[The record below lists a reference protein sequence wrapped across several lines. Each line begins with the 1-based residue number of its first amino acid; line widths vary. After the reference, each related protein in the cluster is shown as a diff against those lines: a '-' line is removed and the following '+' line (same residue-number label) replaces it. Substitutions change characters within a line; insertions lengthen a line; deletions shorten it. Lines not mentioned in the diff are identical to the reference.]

1 MSLMNNYCQHSNLNI
16 LVTFFLFSCWISDA
30 IAFYV
35 SVLVELA
42 LMLALNFTVFLAVLF
57 KLKFRPSGLGG
68 SRKKNEIKLLPVAI
82 SLCAIM
88 GLTWITG
95 AVLFAY
101 EHIVLQYLFVLLN
114 TSQGVALFVSFTAR
128 PMEVRKLWREWHSSQ
143 TWSLR
148 RSSRFSTTDTKLSTL
163 RRHRTSS
170 LQSSTIE

>member
-1 MSLMNNYCQHSNLNI
+1 MNNYYQHSNLNI

-68 SRKKNEIKLLPVAI
+68 GRKKNEIKLLPVAI

-101 EHIVLQYLFVLLN
+101 EHIVLQYIFVLLN

-148 RSSRFSTTDTKLSTL
+148 RSSRFSTTDTMLSTL
-163 RRHRTSS
+163 KSHRTSS